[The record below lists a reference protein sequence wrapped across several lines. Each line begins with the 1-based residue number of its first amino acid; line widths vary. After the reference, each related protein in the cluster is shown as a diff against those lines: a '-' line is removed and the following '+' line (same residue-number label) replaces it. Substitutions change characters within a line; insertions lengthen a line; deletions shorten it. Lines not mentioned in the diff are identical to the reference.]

1 MVHWNGQGYYPEAQ
15 LNALDN
21 LIAYIDAYYG
31 FESTII
37 DHKMW
42 TIGNSDTS
50 SDFAG
55 YLENYRRFR
64 HH

>member
-1 MVHWNGQGYYPEAQ
+1 MP
-15 LNALDN
+15 
-21 LIAYIDAYYG
+21 YYG

-42 TIGNSDTS
+42 AIGNSDTS

-55 YLENYRRFR
+55 YLENYRCFR